1 MLSCHD
7 AGNPQNIRTGADMQI
22 NRLFEIVYILLDKK
36 SITAN
41 ELAEHFEVSKRTILR
56 DIETLTI
63 AGIPI
68 YTTKGKGGGISILD
82 NFVLNKTAV
91 SEEEQNQILIALQ
104 SLASTQHMDTD
115 GIISRLGAL
124 FRKTDTSWIEVDFSR
139 WGSTNPDKEKFE
151 MIKRAVINKLPLSFS
166 YPGSNGELTSRT
178 VYPLKLV
185 FKSSAW
191 YVQAYCLS
199 RKDYRTFK
207 INRMLYPEVLPES
220 FAGMEFTPPPIVS
233 DDIRPDSLVS
243 LRLLFAAEAAY
254 RVYDEFDERT
264 VHPNEDGTF
273 TVTIELPNDA
283 WLYGFLLSFGTS
295 VKVMEPQHV
304 RDYLLSMADSIKN
317 FYKDDIR

>member
-1 MLSCHD
+1 
-7 AGNPQNIRTGADMQI
+7 MQI

-36 SITAN
+36 NITAN

-185 FKSSAW
+185 FKSSAGMFRRTACPGRITEPLKQQDALIRRCCRKALRGW
-191 YVQAYCLS
+191 NS
-199 RKDYRTFK
+199 RRLPLFQM
-207 INRMLYPEVLPES
+207 ISGRIPLYLFGCFLRRRWPIGFMTSLTREQFTQMKTEPLP
-220 FAGMEFTPPPIVS
+220 
-233 DDIRPDSLVS
+233 
-243 LRLLFAAEAAY
+243 
-254 RVYDEFDERT
+254 
-264 VHPNEDGTF
+264 
-273 TVTIELPNDA
+273 
-283 WLYGFLLSFGTS
+283 
-295 VKVMEPQHV
+295 
-304 RDYLLSMADSIKN
+304 
-317 FYKDDIR
+317 